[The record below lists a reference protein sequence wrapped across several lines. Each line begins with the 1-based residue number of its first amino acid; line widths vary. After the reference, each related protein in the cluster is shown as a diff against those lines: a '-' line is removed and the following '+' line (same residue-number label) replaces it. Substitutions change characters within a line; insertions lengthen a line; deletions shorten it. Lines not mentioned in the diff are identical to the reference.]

1 MEIRLKIELD
11 VEGMQD
17 VSEVLSIDE
26 KLRRLEDYRRF
37 WRFEGLKP
45 PLEFGFGRSSY
56 CWALTSTVIASCSRS
71 SEVTLHQIPSNV
83 LGIPQRAWKL
93 QLPFR
98 VECIDLDETQRLLV
112 VVERQETVGHKYVS
126 PVSGFLR

>member
-1 MEIRLKIELD
+1 MQLQFKIELD

-26 KLRRLEDYRRF
+26 KSRRLEDYRRF

-45 PLEFGFGRSSY
+45 PLEFSFGHFSY

-71 SEVTLHQIPSNV
+71 SEVTLHQIPSGV
-83 LGIPQRAWKL
+83 LGIPQRSWKL

-112 VVERQETVGHKYVS
+112 VVERHETGHEYVYTR
-126 PVSGFLR
+126 SGFVR